1 MKFSKKLVESI
12 LGEKDFSTAENRT
25 LRISTILYF
34 QAIIVSI
41 IFLPFHYLL
50 AGPLLLISSAIVA
63 VTAVLSLLFM
73 RMGFS
78 TLSKLTF
85 ITFSNLAVFL
95 NARLATQE
103 SNIEFFLWV
112 TISLPFFMFTTQE
125 NKKSIY
131 FSVLFP
137 ILLVLILVLNPSP
150 LILPLDID
158 HMILPWYSTLS
169 ILASMTMLAYTIYYF
184 HSNVEKRE
192 AEIIVKNELIFQNE
206 KMVSLGVLASG
217 IAHEINNPLAVIK
230 MGIDVL
236 KKQNKAERLDQEHL
250 GEKLQKIDLNVI
262 RIGKIVSSLKTYSRN
277 EDIDPLSEVDL
288 NKVLD
293 EAITLLTKEF
303 SLAEIEIMLP
313 ENQYKVLAR
322 EGELIQIMVNLFLN
336 AIDEIKK
343 QSDKKW
349 IKISALAKDDKVE
362 ISIQDSG
369 AGIAKEI
376 EQKIFQ
382 PFYTTKTI
390 GEGTGLGL
398 FISRNL
404 IESMGGEISYEL
416 RDKHTTFVLL
426 LKRY

>member
-1 MKFSKKLVESI
+1 MKFSEKLVESI

-73 RMGFS
+73 RMGLS

-369 AGIAKEI
+369 DGIAKEI

>member
-1 MKFSKKLVESI
+1 MKFSEKLVESI

-73 RMGFS
+73 RMGLS

>member
-1 MKFSKKLVESI
+1 MKLSQRLVESI
-12 LGEKDFSTAENRT
+12 LGKKDFSTAENRT

-34 QAIIVSI
+34 QAIIVSL

-50 AGPLLLISSAIVA
+50 GGPFLLLSSALVG
-63 VTAVLSLLFM
+63 VTAIFSLIFM
-73 RMGFS
+73 HMGHT

-85 ITFSNLAVFL
+85 ITLSNLAVFL
-95 NARLATQE
+95 NARLATME
-103 SNIEFFLWV
+103 SNIQFFLWV
-112 TISLPFFMFTTQE
+112 TISLPFFMFTTQK

-137 ILLVLILVLNPSP
+137 IFLVLILVLNPNP
-150 LILPLDID
+150 LIAPLDINQT
-158 HMILPWYSTLS
+158 ILPWYATLS
-169 ILASMTMLAYTIYYF
+169 ILASMSMLAFTIYYF

-217 IAHEINNPLAVIK
+217 IAHEINNPLAVVK

-236 KKQNKAERLDQEHL
+236 KKQNKAESLDQEYL

-277 EDIDPLSEVDL
+277 EDIDPLSKVDV
-288 NKVLD
+288 NKVID

-303 SLAEIEIMLP
+303 SLADINISLP
-313 ENQYKVLAR
+313 ESSTTVLAR

-336 AIDEIKK
+336 AIDESKK
-343 QSDKKW
+343 MPDEKW
-349 IKISALAKDDKVE
+349 IKISTAVKDDKLE
-362 ISIQDSG
+362 IAIQD
-369 AGIAKEI
+369 AGLGIPKDV

-382 PFYTTKTI
+382 PFYTTKMI

-398 FISRNL
+398 YICRNL
-404 IESMGGEISYEL
+404 VESMGGEIHYEL
-416 RDKHTTFVLL
+416 RDKHTTFVIT
-426 LKRY
+426 LKRF